1 MKKTKFKVGIT
12 FILVACLACSSV
24 FAAYAYTP
32 KNEQISIIQ
41 TGGVRYGTSEH
52 VENNGSSK
60 ANLSNTVSNYSV
72 TADLATRS
80 NSFMGDKE
88 LNIKIRLWG
97 EGNVGLINNGNPL
110 IGSGDQVYN
119 GDVSSFNEFNQ
130 GFFTITHGVYN
141 TYNDNYDWDAMT
153 QYVWDDDMLCT
164 GMYNPSSSIG

>member
-24 FAAYAYTP
+24 FAAYAYTAKDEP
-32 KNEQISIIQ
+32 IDIVPID
-41 TGGVRYGTSEH
+41 GVRYGTSEH
-52 VENNGSSK
+52 DENHGSSK

-80 NSFMGDKE
+80 NYMGDKE

-110 IGSGDQVYN
+110 FGSGNQVYY
-119 GDVSSFNEFNQ
+119 GDVSSFNVFNQ

-141 TYNDNYDWDAMT
+141 TNNDNYDWDAMT
-153 QYVWDDDMLCT
+153 QYIWDNDMLEP
-164 GMYNPSSSIG
+164 GIYNPSRSIG